1 MGVKIIPISDLR
13 RQASRVMKELR
24 EGSDVM
30 YITQHGR
37 PVAVLVEYEQ
47 YETLLSQLE
56 DLADLDSLE
65 KADGEPEQDYEAFLA
80 EMNAEIDNQND

>member
-1 MGVKIIPISDLR
+1 
-13 RQASRVMKELR
+13 
-24 EGSDVM
+24 M